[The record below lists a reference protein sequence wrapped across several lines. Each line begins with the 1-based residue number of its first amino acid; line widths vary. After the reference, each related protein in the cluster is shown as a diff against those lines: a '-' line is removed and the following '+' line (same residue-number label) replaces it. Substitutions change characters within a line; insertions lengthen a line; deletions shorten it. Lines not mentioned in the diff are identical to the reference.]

1 MSILARIGENTM
13 QEVVM
18 LKHTSSQPLWDP
30 DLVAKYNVNG
40 PRYTSYPT
48 ANHFNDSISP
58 QTISSTL
65 AHLDPA
71 RDLSL
76 YIHVPFCDTIC
87 YYCACNK
94 IVTNNRK
101 HAVRYLEYLFQEMQR
116 VSETLTSRHRVRQI
130 HFGGGTPTYLTDDQ
144 LTETFARIR
153 ACFDVAPPDE
163 LECSIELD
171 PRTVSRARI
180 DHLVQIGVN
189 RVSLGVQDFDPQVQ
203 QAINR
208 IQSVADT
215 ASIMAVA
222 RDHGIESISMDLIYG
237 LPLQS
242 TESFARTLD
251 QVIELSPDRISLYSY
266 AHLPDRFKTQK
277 QINVVELPTATTKL
291 DLLHLAIERFR
302 NAGYEY
308 VGMDHFA
315 KQDDGLIGALNDG
328 TMHRNFQGYT
338 THGDCELIG
347 LGVSAISQV
356 DDVYSQ
362 NAKTLE
368 EYYQALDDDRL
379 PVERGIQLTAEDRI
393 RRDVIVNLMCRF
405 EVDAA
410 GFESEHGLSFAQH
423 FAPELASLESFINDG
438 LASWDGSALKV
449 TPAGRFFIRNVC
461 MVFDSYLSP
470 TAGGFSKAI

>member
-1 MSILARIGENTM
+1 MSE
-13 QEVVM
+13 
-18 LKHTSSQPLWDP
+18 HTSSQPLWDP
-30 DLVAKYNVNG
+30 DLVAKYDVNG

-48 ANHFNDSISP
+48 ANHFNDSMSP
-58 QTISSTL
+58 QTFTSTL
-65 AHLDPA
+65 SHLEPEQ
-71 RDLSL
+71 DLSL

-101 HAVRYLEYLFQEMQR
+101 HAVRYLEYLFREMQR

-130 HFGGGTPTYLTDDQ
+130 HFGGGTPTYLTDEQ
-144 LTETFARIR
+144 LTETFSAIR
-153 ACFDVAPPDE
+153 TFFDVAPPNE

-180 DHLVQIGVN
+180 EHLVQLGVN
-189 RVSLGVQDFDPQVQ
+189 RISLGVQDFDPQVQ

-215 ASIMAVA
+215 ASIMAAA
-222 RDHGIESISMDLIYG
+222 RDNGIDSISMDLIYG

-242 TESFARTLD
+242 TESFSRTLD
-251 QVIELSPDRISLYSY
+251 QVIELSPERISLYSY

-277 QINVVELPTATTKL
+277 QINVVELPNATTKL
-291 DLLHLAIERFR
+291 DLLRLAIEKFR
-302 NAGYEY
+302 KAGYEY

-315 KQDDGLIGALNDG
+315 KRDDGLIEALNDG

-356 DDVYSQ
+356 KDVYSQ

-368 EYYQALDDDRL
+368 DYYQALDDARL
-379 PVERGIQLTAEDRI
+379 PVERGIRLTAEDRI

-405 EVDAA
+405 EVDAVE
-410 GFESEHGLSFAQH
+410 FEAEHGFSFAEH
-423 FAPELASLESFINDG
+423 FAPELAPLSAFIKDG
-438 LASWDGSALKV
+438 LVSWDNAGIRV

-470 TAGGFSKAI
+470 TTSGFSRAI